1 VIRMSDAYAFRDP
14 LPAPGGLESCKP
26 ENRTGALNQE
36 VLSLEPAPP
45 RDPDSP
51 LQRALA
57 QFGAAVATRNGIEQG
72 DGW

>member
-1 VIRMSDAYAFRDP
+1 MKSPDP
-14 LPAPGGLESCKP
+14 MKCFTAQDRAKLDRQAV
-26 ENRTGALNQE
+26 AL
-36 VLSLEPAPP
+36 A

-51 LQRALA
+51 LERALA